1 MSSLIF
7 YADSKLILFD
17 FLSVLVVLV
26 LQCTT
31 TKNYF
36 TITIMNYKLFGKSG
50 LRVSELC
57 LGTMTFGEEWGT
69 GADKQASREMFE
81 TFANEGGNFL
91 DTANRYTEGIS
102 EKYVGEF
109 IHSDRDYFVLATK
122 YTLYDNKK
130 DPNASGNH
138 RKNMMR
144 SVETSLKRL
153 NTDYI
158 DLLWVHMWDGTTQE
172 EEVMRGLDDLISS
185 GKVHYIGI
193 SDTPAWVVSKANTLA
208 HFRGWSQFIGL
219 QVEWSLIERTVERDL
234 IPMAND
240 FELAIMPWSPL
251 GSGILTGKYNDK
263 MIEGGRLSSKSVKYN
278 EHNLQIARK
287 VVEISKK
294 LDVSAAQVA
303 LAWLKAQ
310 DLSVI
315 PIIGSRNAN
324 QLEDSLGCLK
334 IELSTDNL
342 QELDKMSKIDLGF
355 PHKFLKS
362 DNVQN
367 LVFGDNK
374 DKIIC

>member
-1 MSSLIF
+1 
-7 YADSKLILFD
+7 
-17 FLSVLVVLV
+17 
-26 LQCTT
+26 
-31 TKNYF
+31 
-36 TITIMNYKLFGKSG
+36 MNYKLFGKSG

-69 GADKQASREMFE
+69 GADKETSQKMFE
-81 TFANEGGNFL
+81 TFANAGGNFL
-91 DTANRYTEGIS
+91 DTANRYTEGTS

-122 YTLYDNKK
+122 YTLYENKK
-130 DPNASGNH
+130 DPNGAGNH

-144 SVETSLKRL
+144 SVEASLKRL

-172 EEVMRGLDDLISS
+172 EEMMRGLDDLISS

-208 HFRGWSQFIGL
+208 HFRGWSQFVGL
-219 QVEWSLIERTVERDL
+219 QIEWSLIERTVERDL
-234 IPMAND
+234 VPMAKD
-240 FELAIMPWSPL
+240 FGLTITPWSPL

-263 MIEGGRLSSKSVKYN
+263 MIENGRLSAESVKYN
-278 EHNLQIARK
+278 QHNLNIAKK
-287 VVEISKK
+287 VVEIAKS
-294 LDVSAAQVA
+294 LGVSPAQVA

-310 DLSVI
+310 DSYSSKVI
-315 PIIGSRNAN
+315 PIIGSRNVN

-334 IELSTDNL
+334 VELSNDNL
-342 QELDKMSKIDLGF
+342 EELNKVSEIDLGF

-362 DNVQN
+362 DNVQT

-374 DKIIC
+374 NKIIR

>member
-1 MSSLIF
+1 
-7 YADSKLILFD
+7 
-17 FLSVLVVLV
+17 
-26 LQCTT
+26 
-31 TKNYF
+31 
-36 TITIMNYKLFGKSG
+36 MNYKLFGKSG

-69 GADKQASREMFE
+69 GADKETSKKMFE
-81 TFANEGGNFL
+81 VFASAGGNFL
-91 DTANRYTEGIS
+91 DTANRYTEGTS

-122 YTLYDNKK
+122 YTLYENKK
-130 DPNASGNH
+130 DPNGAGNH

-144 SVETSLKRL
+144 SVEASLKRL
-153 NTDYI
+153 NTEYI

-208 HFRGWSQFIGL
+208 HFRGWSQFVGL
-219 QVEWSLIERTVERDL
+219 QIEWSLIERTVERDL
-234 IPMAND
+234 VPMAKD
-240 FELAIMPWSPL
+240 FDLAITPWSPL

-263 MIEGGRLSSKSVKYN
+263 MIENGRLSAESVKYN
-278 EHNLQIARK
+278 EHNLKIAKK
-287 VVEISKK
+287 VVEMATN
-294 LDVSAAQVA
+294 LGVSPAQVA

-310 DLSVI
+310 DDTHSSGVI
-315 PIIGSRNAN
+315 PIIGSRNVN

-334 IELSTDNL
+334 VELSADNL
-342 QELDKMSKIDLGF
+342 EELDKVSEIDLGF

-374 DKIIC
+374 NKIIR

>member
-1 MSSLIF
+1 
-7 YADSKLILFD
+7 
-17 FLSVLVVLV
+17 
-26 LQCTT
+26 
-31 TKNYF
+31 
-36 TITIMNYKLFGKSG
+36 MNYKLFGKSG

-69 GADKQASREMFE
+69 GSDKETSKKVFD
-81 TFANEGGNFL
+81 TFANAGGNFL
-91 DTANRYTEGIS
+91 DTANRYTEGTS

-130 DPNASGNH
+130 DPNAAGNH

-144 SVETSLKRL
+144 SVEASLKRL

-208 HFRGWSQFIGL
+208 HFRGWSQFVGL
-219 QVEWSLIERTVERDL
+219 QIEWSLIERTVERDL

-240 FELAIMPWSPL
+240 FELAITPWSPL
-251 GSGILTGKYNDK
+251 GAGILTGKYNDK
-263 MIEGGRLSSKSVKYN
+263 MIENSRLSSASVKYN
-278 EHNLQIARK
+278 EHNLKIAKK
-287 VVEISKK
+287 VVEIAQN
-294 LDVSAAQVA
+294 LGVSPAQVA

-310 DLSVI
+310 GSKVI
-315 PIIGSRNAN
+315 PIIGSRNVN

-334 IELSTDNL
+334 VELSADTL
-342 QELDKMSKIDLGF
+342 EELNKVSEIDLGF

-362 DNVQN
+362 DSVQN
-367 LVFGDNK
+367 LVFGDNNK
-374 DKIIC
+374 KIIR